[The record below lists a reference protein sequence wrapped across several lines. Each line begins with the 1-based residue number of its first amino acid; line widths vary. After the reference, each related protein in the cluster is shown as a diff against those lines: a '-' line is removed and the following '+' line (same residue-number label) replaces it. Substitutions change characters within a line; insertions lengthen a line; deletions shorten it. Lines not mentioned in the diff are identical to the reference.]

1 MQNKDEKQ
9 GNPLW
14 EFSLKAYSKD
24 KLAQNCLLLQDDYH
38 LDVNLIL
45 LFVWTGLSGAKL
57 TDESTETLIRHAKA
71 WRETAVEPLRNIRRG
86 LKSDVGAVTKT
97 MSNHLREDVKAL
109 ELAAEKIQQDM
120 LMDVVVKL
128 PAVNAREG
136 DRKSVARRNLL
147 TYIQQQNIRVDA
159 RIKES
164 FEDILSISEQ
174 TFLSLQLGENEN
186 EEA

>member
-14 EFSLKAYSKD
+14 EFSLKAYGKD
-24 KLAQNCLLLQDDYH
+24 QLAQNCLILQDEYA

-71 WRETAVEPLRNIRRG
+71 WCETTIEPLRTIRRT
-86 LKSDVGAVTKT
+86 LKNDIGAVTQM
-97 MSNHLREDVKAL
+97 MSADFREDIKAI

-120 LMDVVVKL
+120 LMNVLVKL
-128 PAVNAREG
+128 TAVNALEG

-147 TYIQQQNIRVDA
+147 TYLQIQQIKVDTQIR
-159 RIKES
+159 ES
-164 FEDILSISEQ
+164 FESILTISEQ
-174 TFLSLQLGENEN
+174 VFLSLQLAENEN